1 LGWRLTHPVH
11 ERDAGSSFGAELWHV
26 DLDRGEQDG
35 AVSSTFESVLRF
47 SLSGPSHAGTAP
59 LHTRARPSP
68 FSNRS
73 GGPQEAKMLNGW
85 LAWLICVPSLII
97 ILLWLVG
104 SLR

>member
-1 LGWRLTHPVH
+1 VYYVFPYPALHTW
-11 ERDAGSSFGAELWHV
+11 
-26 DLDRGEQDG
+26 
-35 AVSSTFESVLRF
+35 
-47 SLSGPSHAGTAP
+47 AP
-59 LHTRARPSP
+59 LHTRARLSP

-85 LAWLICVPSLII
+85 LAWLIGVPSLII

>member
-1 LGWRLTHPVH
+1 MQARL
-11 ERDAGSSFGAELWHV
+11 
-26 DLDRGEQDG
+26 
-35 AVSSTFESVLRF
+35 
-47 SLSGPSHAGTAP
+47 
-59 LHTRARPSP
+59 SP

-85 LAWLICVPSLII
+85 LAWLIGVPSLII